1 MPKYVVI
8 EELHLTVLVPAD
20 LPAKAARKMR
30 QILGGR
36 LLARRLA
43 RETRE
48 ACGRVKLPRPIKV
61 RVTK

>member
-20 LPAKAARKMR
+20 LPAKAAREIR
-30 QILGGR
+30 RILGDR
-36 LLARRLA
+36 RLARQLA

-48 ACGRVKLPRPIKV
+48 ACTRVKSPRPIKV